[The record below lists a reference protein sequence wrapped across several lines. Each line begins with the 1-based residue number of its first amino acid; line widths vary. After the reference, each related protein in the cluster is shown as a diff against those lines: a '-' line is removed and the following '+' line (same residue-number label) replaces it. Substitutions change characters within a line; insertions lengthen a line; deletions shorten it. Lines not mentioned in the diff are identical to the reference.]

1 MKQMFFSG
9 VNLLL
14 YWCDATILCWEV
26 GIKTTQ
32 AKSEKRERE
41 EQLTIGVAATV
52 TAAAWVLR
60 RCPLGS

>member
-32 AKSEKRERE
+32 AKSEKREKE
-41 EQLTIGVAATV
+41 E
-52 TAAAWVLR
+52 
-60 RCPLGS
+60 